1 VEGSDVAAAS
11 RLLDAIEPI
20 VTPTKRPI
28 LRRRLSRMVIVRP
41 SVHCFG
47 RLTSSLTTSLSG
59 PRQCCLAEDSHG
71 SLELVTLGIG
81 LSVGLFGVD
90 AGLKLSHLLSSES
103 ETRSRTWGLRVTHVA
118 PSWSRSWYRS
128 S

>member
-20 VTPTKRPI
+20 VTPVKRPI

-41 SVHCFG
+41 SVRFFG

-59 PRQCCLAEDSHG
+59 PRQCRLAEDSHG

-81 LSVGLFGVD
+81 LGVGLFGID
-90 AGLKLSHLLSSES
+90 DGLKLSHLRSSGS
-103 ETRSRTWGLRVTHVA
+103 ETRSRT
-118 PSWSRSWYRS
+118 
-128 S
+128 

>member
-20 VTPTKRPI
+20 VTPAKRPI

-41 SVHCFG
+41 SVRCCG

-59 PRQCCLAEDSHG
+59 PRQCRLAKDSHG
-71 SLELVTLGIG
+71 SLELVTLGLG

-90 AGLKLSHLLSSES
+90 DGLKLSHLRSSES
-103 ETRSRTWGLRVTHVA
+103 ETRSRTWSLRVTHVA
-118 PSWSRSWYRS
+118 PSWSWSWFRS